1 MRTTFYPIRL
11 LLAAVLLVGLS
22 AVLSMAISA
31 SQAGTLGV
39 VGVVAYLAFDVF
51 FTVNPAVWWRDRR

>member
-22 AVLSMAISA
+22 AVLSMAISG
-31 SQAGTLGV
+31 SQAGTFGV

>member
-39 VGVVAYLAFDVF
+39 VGVVAYLTFDVF